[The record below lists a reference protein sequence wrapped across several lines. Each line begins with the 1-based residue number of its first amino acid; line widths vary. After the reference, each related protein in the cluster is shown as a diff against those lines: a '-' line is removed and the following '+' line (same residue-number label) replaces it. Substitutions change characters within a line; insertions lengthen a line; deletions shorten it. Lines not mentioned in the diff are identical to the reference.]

1 MHRNELPPAW
11 SFAAILAQRT
21 RTSGEKRTPHKG
33 CPTGKS
39 LLIIRNRVK
48 PENQKYSAFHVEQIN
63 GTSFAHPGPQEGR
76 FAIVTIRGSECDGRF
91 CFRHARACK
100 TTERRRTAKSCGPG
114 AAMLAL
120 SWREVSRQ

>member
-48 PENQKYSAFHVEQIN
+48 PQESKIFRFPRRANQWHF
-63 GTSFAHPGPQEGR
+63 FRHPGPHEGR
-76 FAIVTIRGSECDGRF
+76 FAIVTMRWAGMRWTLLF
-91 CFRHARACK
+91 QARK
-100 TTERRRTAKSCGPG
+100 RRR
-114 AAMLAL
+114 M
-120 SWREVSRQ
+120 